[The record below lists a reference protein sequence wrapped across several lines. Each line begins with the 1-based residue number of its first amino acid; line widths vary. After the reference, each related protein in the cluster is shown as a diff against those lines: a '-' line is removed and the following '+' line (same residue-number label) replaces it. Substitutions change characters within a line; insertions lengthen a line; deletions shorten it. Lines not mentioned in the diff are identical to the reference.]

1 VATNDDDDDDDKK
14 DPFSD
19 WTDLIHKP
27 VYSVDQKKLGFLRKT
42 PSGYM
47 VVGRG
52 LVNLTKYFIPKSLA
66 ESVSK
71 KGIKLKI
78 TAYEARSKYSYAKM
92 KNFLPAYGLISRYN
106 VEHRIFYDRFQ
117 TLKHG
122 TTRNRLAAG
131 VAFVSG
137 ILLLISGYKATL
149 TVYSLVQQ
157 EIMIHTSTQ
166 FWMFILVPVGIL
178 SILSQLGGVTV
189 LMGAALF
196 AAKRVNIGKFLL
208 SVGTGQGLFTIAFHI
223 ASEISSGRL
232 LAVGNN
238 YIVWLTSSVAG
249 LGILFAVIAQS
260 ISKGKGD
267 SFVSRAVS
275 FVLRKNKEKTK
286 EY

>member
-1 VATNDDDDDDDKK
+1 LD
-14 DPFSD
+14 
-19 WTDLIHKP
+19 
-27 VYSVDQKKLGFLRKT
+27 FLENTLRLYGCGMGTSQLK
-42 PSGYM
+42 SI
-47 VVGRG
+47 
-52 LVNLTKYFIPKSLA
+52 LSKSLA

-78 TAYEARSKYSYAKM
+78 TAYEARSTYSYAKM

-106 VEHRIFYDRFQ
+106 VEHRTFYDRFQ

-122 TTRNRLAAG
+122 STRNRLAAG

-157 EIMIHTSTQ
+157 EIMIYTSTQ

-178 SILSQLGGVTV
+178 SILSQFGGVTV

-223 ASEISSGRL
+223 ASEISSGKL

-238 YIVWLTSSVAG
+238 YIVWLTSSVVG
-249 LGILFAVIAQS
+249 LGILFGVIAQS
-260 ISKGKGD
+260 I
-267 SFVSRAVS
+267 
-275 FVLRKNKEKTK
+275 
-286 EY
+286 

>member
-1 VATNDDDDDDDKK
+1 
-14 DPFSD
+14 
-19 WTDLIHKP
+19 
-27 VYSVDQKKLGFLRKT
+27 
-42 PSGYM
+42 M

-149 TVYSLVQQ
+149 TVYSLVKQ

-249 LGILFAVIAQS
+249 LGILFAVIVQS